1 MGILVF
7 FIIIFAIVLY
17 AMIRGSIDERKRLE
31 AYRFELKNNFGKFQ
45 TYRHTSE
52 EMERISRNYI
62 SRKYERGNGDLDY
75 SVDDITWN
83 DLNMDNI
90 FEMMDYAQSSSGEEY
105 LYAMLRTPLLS
116 DENGYFGDLE
126 KYVGYMTDN
135 EDKRLD
141 TMMILKGLGKSGKY
155 SLYDYL
161 DFLKGAGKRDNLKH
175 YLCIFLLI
183 VAVISIFINTTLGV
197 VLLIGVACFN
207 VTTYLKGKG
216 NSAPYVS
223 TFEYIM
229 RMMKCRDRLLAVD
242 FGADMEGVTKKLR
255 DNKAKFKGF
264 EKNSNMVLGMSSSV
278 GSLVGVFFEYIKML
292 THIDIIKF
300 NNMLKLVQNNEQEI
314 LELSETI
321 GFIDTVISIA
331 YFRRALDYYCVPDI
345 SGDKDAVFSIIDGFH
360 PVITNPVPN
369 SFEQKRGMIITGSNA
384 SGKSTFLR
392 MTAINAILA
401 QTIHTCVAH
410 SYRGSYYRVYS
421 SMALRDNL
429 DEGESY
435 YMVEIKALKRI
446 VDESLKSSANRVLC
460 FVDEVLRGTNT
471 VERIAASTQILEK
484 LSDSGV
490 LCFAAT
496 HDIELTHLLEDK
508 YDNRHFEEE
517 VKNGDII
524 FSYRLLDGRSQ
535 TRNAIKL
542 LEIIGFSE
550 DIIEKADNMAKN
562 FLDKGEW
569 K

>member
-1 MGILVF
+1 
-7 FIIIFAIVLY
+7 
-17 AMIRGSIDERKRLE
+17 
-31 AYRFELKNNFGKFQ
+31 
-45 TYRHTSE
+45 
-52 EMERISRNYI
+52 
-62 SRKYERGNGDLDY
+62 
-75 SVDDITWN
+75 
-83 DLNMDNI
+83 
-90 FEMMDYAQSSSGEEY
+90 
-105 LYAMLRTPLLS
+105 
-116 DENGYFGDLE
+116 
-126 KYVGYMTDN
+126 
-135 EDKRLD
+135 
-141 TMMILKGLGKSGKY
+141 
-155 SLYDYL
+155 
-161 DFLKGAGKRDNLKH
+161 
-175 YLCIFLLI
+175 
-183 VAVISIFINTTLGV
+183 
-197 VLLIGVACFN
+197 
-207 VTTYLKGKG
+207 
-216 NSAPYVS
+216 
-223 TFEYIM
+223 
-229 RMMKCRDRLLAVD
+229 MMKCRDRLLAVD
-242 FGADMEGVTKKLR
+242 FGADMDGVTKKLR

-278 GSLVGVFFEYIKML
+278 GSLVGIFFEYIKML
-292 THIDIIKF
+292 THIDLIKF

-314 LELSETI
+314 LELSEAI
-321 GFIDTVISIA
+321 GFIDAVICIG
-331 YFRRALDYYCVPDI
+331 YFRSALDYYCVPDI

-360 PVITNPVPN
+360 PGINNKPVPN

-384 SGKSTFLR
+384 SGKSTFLK

-410 SYRGSYYRVYS
+410 SYKGSCYRVYS

-524 FSYRLLDGRSQ
+524 FSYRLLDGRSH